1 MEINKNI
8 KNSNDTIRNTQF
20 MSLSPTIVEKLDKV
34 YVDALDFVIEN
45 ENIKNAA
52 ISGHYGSG
60 KSSIWQTYKNKRN
73 INNVIYISLGD
84 YCQGDEE
91 GNSISRIEKQILTQI
106 LTQVNQKDIPLSKYK
121 LKSNKNKCT
130 ISKYLLASFSFIVS
144 ILGWFVK
151 TEITSAYMVNMEKYL
166 RIIFIL
172 FVLPLLYLLYR
183 IFKGELFQISKI
195 NLKIAEANAQTPEEK
210 DESIF
215 DKDIKEIIY
224 ILKSSNVKYVVFEDL
239 DRYDNVLIFSKMRE
253 LNFLLNATHDR
264 KDSILQKM
272 ICYLKSFFSKKNG
285 EIGNNIKFIYLV
297 RDDLFDIQTRSKFFD
312 FILPVIPIV
321 DSENSEGK
329 LMEYFKDNNN
339 IPDKKVLRKIS
350 IFIDDMRILK
360 NIVNEYNIYSEILL
374 PQKLNLDKNKLFSI
388 IVLKNIFPEEFSLLQ
403 RDRGYIFNI
412 FRNLP
417 NYKEKMS
424 KEIKQE
430 IIKNEENFEKREKEI
445 ANDKFEVIALMLPGN
460 ISIGDGDVRWSE
472 YLKEWSKKENDSR
485 LISGYRLNYTRFL
498 EKYIYNNKDNIIT
511 LNKWETNREIEIEML
526 KYTIRELYREYNNV
540 QKLSLKELMN
550 SIDDIVLT
558 KIFEN
563 KDENSIIVNN
573 HYFPLIKFL
582 LIGGLIDE
590 SYKSYIGL
598 FREGSKTS
606 NDKIFISNILSAGK
620 SNLFLNISSPKMIY
634 EELENYHY
642 QRKAILNL
650 KFLEWLIENDKKI
663 EVMRVTSTCL
673 NSDLILV
680 LSKLSKENIK
690 IYCKIFLEVNK
701 ELLSEILQI
710 SIINEYR
717 ELLEIVILSILK
729 YEFESEKELKM
740 FSYYI
745 SSSESV
751 LISVGSILKEFSKN
765 LNYGIIKF
773 NNICIEGLDEK
784 VLRIITEKNAY
795 KITINN
801 LKFILEMRLNGKI
814 DLGRLFSMISQQKDI
829 NKYVRE
835 NLVEFLN
842 QYIFSDIYIFHDEE
856 EDVISILKSELESNS
871 KNIYL
876 EKNTTI
882 LSDILS
888 ISDMDG
894 VEKMLRI
901 LILNNT
907 MRFNENNISV
917 YWEIISEIDDQFV
930 KYLEVNLRED
940 NKDIILENDDLYYE
954 LTNYKNVTEKI
965 LNLLNVN
972 KVEEKKR

>member
-1 MEINKNI
+1 MEINNNL
-8 KNSNDTIRNTQF
+8 KNSNDKIRNNQF

-60 KSSIWQTYKNKRN
+60 KSSIWQTYKNMRN
-73 INNVIYISLGD
+73 INNVIYIALGD

-130 ISKYLLASFSFIVS
+130 IAKYLLASFSFIVS
-144 ILGWFVK
+144 ILGWLVK
-151 TEITSAYMVNMEKYL
+151 AEITSAYTVNMEEYL

-195 NLKIAEANAQTPEEK
+195 NLKIAEANAQTSEEK

-239 DRYDNVLIFSKMRE
+239 DRYDNVLIFSKLRE
-253 LNFLLNATHDR
+253 LNYLLNADR
-264 KDSILQKM
+264 SKQDS
-272 ICYLKSFFSKKNG
+272 Y
-285 EIGNNIKFIYLV
+285 IKFIYMV
-297 RDDLFDIQTRSKFFD
+297 RDDLFDVQTRSKFFD

-424 KEIKQE
+424 KEIKEE
-430 IIKNEENFEKREKEI
+430 IIVNEDNFAKWKKEI
-445 ANDKFEVIALMLPGN
+445 ANDKFEVITLMLPGN
-460 ISIGDGDVRWSE
+460 LSTGDGDVRWSE
-472 YLKEWSKKENDSR
+472 YLKDWSKKENESR
-485 LISGYRLNYTRFL
+485 VISGYRLNYTRFL
-498 EKYIYNNKDNIIT
+498 ERFIYNNKDNINT
-511 LNKWETNREIEIEML
+511 LDKWEKTRVIEIEIL
-526 KYTIRELYREYNNV
+526 KNKIRDLYEEYDSV
-540 QKLSLKELMN
+540 QKLSLKELLN
-550 SIDDIVLT
+550 SIDDIELT

-563 KDENSIIVNN
+563 KDVTTVIVNN

-582 LIGGLIDE
+582 LIAGLIDE
-590 SYKSYIGL
+590 SYKSYVGL

-620 SNLFLNISSPKMIY
+620 SNLFLNISSPKTIY

-650 KFLEWLIENDKKI
+650 KFLEWLIENDKKNK
-663 EVMRVTSTCL
+663 VMKVTSTCL
-673 NSDLILV
+673 NTDLILV
-680 LSKLSKENIK
+680 LSKLSNENIRT
-690 IYCKIFLEVNK
+690 YCEIFLEEDK
-701 ELLSEILQI
+701 KLLSEILQI
-710 SIINEYR
+710 SIIYKYR
-717 ELLEIVILSILK
+717 ELVEIVILSILK

-740 FSYYI
+740 FSHYI

-773 NNICIEGLDEK
+773 NNICIEGLEEK
-784 VLRIITEKNAY
+784 VLRIIIEKNAY

-801 LKFILEMRLNGKI
+801 LKFILEMRLEGKI
-814 DLGRLFSMISQQKDI
+814 DLGRLFSIISKQKDI
-829 NKYVRE
+829 NKYVHE

-842 QYIFSDIYIFHDEE
+842 QYTSSDVDIFHDEE
-856 EDVISILKSELESNS
+856 EDVISILKSELELNS
-871 KNIYL
+871 KIAYIK
-876 EKNTTI
+876 KNSTI
-882 LSDILS
+882 LTDIS
-888 ISDMDG
+888 YINDIDG
-894 VEKMLRI
+894 IEEILRI

-907 MRFNENNISV
+907 LQFNEDNISL
-917 YWEIISEIDDQFV
+917 YWRIIGEIDDQLI
-930 KYLEVNLRED
+930 KYLEANLRDD
-940 NKDIILENDDLYYE
+940 NKYIILENDDLNYE
-954 LTNYKNVTEKI
+954 LTTYKNVTEKI
-965 LNLLNVN
+965 LNLLNIN
-972 KVEEKKR
+972 EVEE

>member
-1 MEINKNI
+1 MEINNNL
-8 KNSNDTIRNTQF
+8 KNSNDNIRNNQF

-60 KSSIWQTYKNKRN
+60 KSSIWQTYKNMIN

-91 GNSISRIEKQILTQI
+91 GNSISRIEKQILMQI
-106 LTQVNQKDIPLSKYK
+106 LAQVNQKDIPLSKYK
-121 LKSNKNKCT
+121 LKFNKNKCT
-130 ISKYLLASFSFIVS
+130 IAKYVLASLIFILS
-144 ILGWFVK
+144 IIGWFIK
-151 TEITSAYMVNMEKYL
+151 SEITSIYMIRMHVYL
-166 RIIFIL
+166 SFIILL
-172 FVLPLLYLLYR
+172 FVTPLIYLIYR

-195 NLKIAEANAQTPEEK
+195 NLKIAEANAQPSDEK

-239 DRYDNVLIFSKMRE
+239 DRYDNVLIFSKLRE
-253 LNFLLNATHDR
+253 LNYLLNADR
-264 KDSILQKM
+264 SKQDS
-272 ICYLKSFFSKKNG
+272 
-285 EIGNNIKFIYLV
+285 NIKFIYMV
-297 RDDLFDIQTRSKFFD
+297 RDDLFDVQTRSKFFD

-430 IIKNEENFEKREKEI
+430 IIKNEENFVKWKKEI
-445 ANDKFEVIALMLPGN
+445 ANDKFEVITLMLPGN
-460 ISIGDGDVRWSE
+460 ISTGDGDVRWSE
-472 YLKEWSKKENDSR
+472 YLKEWSKKENESR

-498 EKYIYNNKDNIIT
+498 EKHIYNNKDNIIT
-511 LNKWETNREIEIEML
+511 LDKWEKTREIEIEVL
-526 KYTIRELYREYNNV
+526 KNKIRKLYGEYDDV
-540 QKLSLKELMN
+540 QKLSLKELLI
-550 SIDDIVLT
+550 SIDDIELT

-563 KDENSIIVNN
+563 KDGSSAIVNN

-650 KFLEWLIENDKKI
+650 KFLEWLIENDKKNK
-663 EVMRVTSTCL
+663 VMKITSTCL

-680 LSKLSKENIK
+680 LSKLSKENVK
-690 IYCKIFLEVNK
+690 TYCEIFLEK
-701 ELLSEILQI
+701 DKKLLSEILQI
-710 SIINEYR
+710 SIIYKYE
-717 ELLEIVILSILK
+717 ELLENVILSILK

-740 FSYYI
+740 FSHYI

-751 LISVGSILKEFSKN
+751 LISVGSILKEFSRN

-773 NNICIEGLDEK
+773 NDICIEGLDEK
-784 VLRIITEKNAY
+784 VLKIIIENNAY

-801 LKFILEMRLNGKI
+801 IKFIIETRLDGKV
-814 DLGRLFSMISQQKDI
+814 DLGRLFSIISQQKDI

-842 QYIFSDIYIFHDEE
+842 QYIFSDVDIFHDEE
-856 EDVISILKSELESNS
+856 EDVISILKSELELNS
-871 KNIYL
+871 KIAYIK
-876 EKNTTI
+876 KNSTI
-882 LSDILS
+882 LTDIS
-888 ISDMDG
+888 YINDIDG
-894 VEKMLRI
+894 MEELLRI

-907 MRFNENNISV
+907 LQFNEENISL
-917 YWEIISEIDDQFV
+917 YWRIIGEIDDQLI
-930 KYLEVNLRED
+930 KYLEANLRED

-954 LTNYKNVTEKI
+954 LTNYKNISDEI
-965 LNLLNVN
+965 LNLLRVN
-972 KVEEKKR
+972 EVEE

>member
-1 MEINKNI
+1 MEINNNL
-8 KNSNDTIRNTQF
+8 KNSNDNIRNNQF
-20 MSLSPTIVEKLDKV
+20 MSLSPTVVEKLDKV

-60 KSSIWQTYKNKRN
+60 KSSIWQTYKNMRN

-130 ISKYLLASFSFIVS
+130 IAKYLLASFSFIVS
-144 ILGWFVK
+144 ILGWLVK
-151 TEITSAYMVNMEKYL
+151 AEITSAYMVNMEEYL

-195 NLKIAEANAQTPEEK
+195 NLKIAEANAQTSEEK

-239 DRYDNVLIFSKMRE
+239 DRYDNVLIFSKLRE
-253 LNFLLNATHDR
+253 LNYLLNADR
-264 KDSILQKM
+264 SKQDS
-272 ICYLKSFFSKKNG
+272 
-285 EIGNNIKFIYLV
+285 NIKFIYMV
-297 RDDLFDIQTRSKFFD
+297 RDDLFDVQTRSKFFD

-424 KEIKQE
+424 KEIKEE
-430 IIKNEENFEKREKEI
+430 IIVNEDNFAKWKKEI
-445 ANDKFEVIALMLPGN
+445 ANDKFEVITLMLPGN
-460 ISIGDGDVRWSE
+460 LSTGDGDVRWSE
-472 YLKEWSKKENDSR
+472 YLKDWSKKENESR
-485 LISGYRLNYTRFL
+485 VINGYRLNYTRFL
-498 EKYIYNNKDNIIT
+498 ERFIYNNKDNINT
-511 LNKWETNREIEIEML
+511 LDKWEKTRVIEIEIL
-526 KYTIRELYREYNNV
+526 KNKIRDLYEEYDSV
-540 QKLSLKELMN
+540 QKLSLKELLN
-550 SIDDIVLT
+550 SIDDIELT

-563 KDENSIIVNN
+563 KDVTTVIVNN

-582 LIGGLIDE
+582 LIAGLIDE
-590 SYKSYIGL
+590 SYKSYVGL

-620 SNLFLNISSPKMIY
+620 SNLFLNISSPKTIY

-650 KFLEWLIENDKKI
+650 KFLEWLIENDKKNK
-663 EVMRVTSTCL
+663 VMKVTSTCL
-673 NSDLILV
+673 NTDLILV
-680 LSKLSKENIK
+680 LSKLSNENIRT
-690 IYCKIFLEVNK
+690 YCEIFLEEDK
-701 ELLSEILQI
+701 KLLSEILQI
-710 SIINEYR
+710 SIIYKYR
-717 ELLEIVILSILK
+717 ELVEIVILSILK

-740 FSYYI
+740 FSHYI

-773 NNICIEGLDEK
+773 NNICIEGLEEK
-784 VLRIITEKNAY
+784 VLRIIIEKNAY

-801 LKFILEMRLNGKI
+801 LKFILEMRLEGKI
-814 DLGRLFSMISQQKDI
+814 DLGRLFSIISKQKDI
-829 NKYVRE
+829 NKYVHE

-842 QYIFSDIYIFHDEE
+842 QYTSSDVDIFHDEE
-856 EDVISILKSELESNS
+856 EDVISILKSELELNS
-871 KNIYL
+871 KIAYIK
-876 EKNTTI
+876 KNSTI
-882 LSDILS
+882 LTDIS
-888 ISDMDG
+888 YINDIDG
-894 VEKMLRI
+894 IEEILRI

-907 MRFNENNISV
+907 LQFNEDNISL
-917 YWEIISEIDDQFV
+917 YWRIIGEIDDQLI
-930 KYLEVNLRED
+930 KYLEANLRDD
-940 NKDIILENDDLYYE
+940 NKYIILENDDLNYE
-954 LTNYKNVTEKI
+954 LTTYKNVTEKI
-965 LNLLNVN
+965 LNLLNIN
-972 KVEEKKR
+972 EVEE

>member
-8 KNSNDTIRNTQF
+8 KNSNNTIRNTQF

-34 YVDALDFVIEN
+34 YLDALDFVIEN

-60 KSSIWQTYKNKRN
+60 KSSIWQTYKNMRK

-412 FRNLP
+412 FRELP
-417 NYKEKMS
+417 YYKENVS
-424 KEIKQE
+424 REIEEE
-430 IIKNEENFEKREKEI
+430 IIENESNLKELEN
-445 ANDKFEVIALMLPGN
+445 EVAVSEAEVMSIMLPGN
-460 ISIGDGDVRWSE
+460 LTTGNRNKWSE
-472 YLKEWSKKENDSR
+472 YLKEWNENPKQERYVDGWYINYDKFLGKYINNNPNNKRRLDNFKNKRGPELDKLRNKITKFKTYLDEINAQSLKEFLNSIDENKLTNIIENKENDSV
-485 LISGYRLNYTRFL
+485 
-498 EKYIYNNKDNIIT
+498 II
-511 LNKWETNREIEIEML
+511 
-526 KYTIRELYREYNNV
+526 
-540 QKLSLKELMN
+540 
-550 SIDDIVLT
+550 D
-558 KIFEN
+558 
-563 KDENSIIVNN
+563 N

-582 LIGGLIDE
+582 LMEGLIDE
-590 SYKSYIGL
+590 SYRLYLSI
-598 FREGSKTS
+598 FRAGSLTV
-606 NDKIFISNILSAGK
+606 NDKIFLSNILSANK
-620 SNLFLNISSPKMIY
+620 NDLLLEINSPKSVY
-634 EELENYHY
+634 EELQAYHY
-642 QRKAILNL
+642 RRKAIQNI

-663 EVMRVTSTCL
+663 EVINITKHCL
-673 NSDLILV
+673 DKDLIFV
-680 LSKLSKENIK
+680 LSKLSNQNIIKYSEVILEDDLNLFKKVLQFNNVENFSVL
-690 IYCKIFLEVNK
+690 Y
-701 ELLSEILQI
+701 
-710 SIINEYR
+710 EY
-717 ELLEIVILSILK
+717 LILSILQHRFTSVK
-729 YEFESEKELKM
+729 DIKS
-740 FSYYI
+740 FSNFVEE
-745 SSSESV
+745 SESV
-751 LISVGSILKEFSKN
+751 LRLLGGDLETFSEN
-765 LNYGIIKF
+765 LNFEIIKF

-784 VLRIITEKNAY
+784 VLRIIIEKNAY

-801 LKFILEMRLNGKI
+801 IKFILELRLNGKI
-814 DLGRLFSMISQQKDI
+814 DLGRLFSIISQEKDI

-835 NLVEFLN
+835 NLLEFLN
-842 QYIFSDIYIFHDEE
+842 QYTSSDIDIFNDDEE
-856 EDVISILKSELESNS
+856 NVISILKSELKLDS
-871 KNIYL
+871 KIIYL
-876 EKNTTI
+876 EKNATI
-882 LSDILS
+882 LSDISS

-894 VEKMLRI
+894 VEKVLRI

-954 LTNYKNVTEKI
+954 LTNYKSISDKI
-965 LNLLNVN
+965 LNFLRVN
-972 KVEEKKR
+972 EVED

>member
-34 YVDALDFVIEN
+34 YLDALDFVIEN

-52 ISGHYGSG
+52 ISGHYGAG
-60 KSSIWQTYKNKRN
+60 KSSIWQTYKNMRK

-412 FRNLP
+412 FRELP
-417 NYKEKMS
+417 YYKENVS
-424 KEIKQE
+424 REIEEE
-430 IIKNEENFEKREKEI
+430 IIENESNLKELEN
-445 ANDKFEVIALMLPGN
+445 EVAVSEAEVMSIMLPGN
-460 ISIGDGDVRWSE
+460 LTTGNRNKWSE
-472 YLKEWSKKENDSR
+472 YLKEWNENPKQERYVDGWYINYDKFLGKYINNNPNNKRRLDNFKNKRGPELDKLRNKITKFKTYLDEINAQSLKEFLNSIDENKLTNIIENKENDSV
-485 LISGYRLNYTRFL
+485 
-498 EKYIYNNKDNIIT
+498 II
-511 LNKWETNREIEIEML
+511 
-526 KYTIRELYREYNNV
+526 
-540 QKLSLKELMN
+540 
-550 SIDDIVLT
+550 D
-558 KIFEN
+558 
-563 KDENSIIVNN
+563 N

-582 LIGGLIDE
+582 LMEGLIDE
-590 SYKSYIGL
+590 SYRLYLSI
-598 FREGSKTS
+598 FRAGSLTV
-606 NDKIFISNILSAGK
+606 NDKIFLSNILSANK
-620 SNLFLNISSPKMIY
+620 NDLLLEINSPKSVY
-634 EELENYHY
+634 EELQAYHY
-642 QRKAILNL
+642 RRKAIQNI

-663 EVMRVTSTCL
+663 EVINITKHCL
-673 NSDLILV
+673 DKDLIFV
-680 LSKLSKENIK
+680 LSKLSNQNIIKYSEVILEDDLNLFKKVLQFNNVENFSVL
-690 IYCKIFLEVNK
+690 Y
-701 ELLSEILQI
+701 
-710 SIINEYR
+710 EY
-717 ELLEIVILSILK
+717 LILSILQHRFTSVK
-729 YEFESEKELKM
+729 DIKS
-740 FSYYI
+740 FSNFVEE
-745 SSSESV
+745 SESV
-751 LISVGSILKEFSKN
+751 LRLLGGDLETFSEN
-765 LNYGIIKF
+765 LNFEIIKF

-784 VLRIITEKNAY
+784 VLRIIIEKNAY

-801 LKFILEMRLNGKI
+801 IKFILELRLNGKI
-814 DLGRLFSMISQQKDI
+814 DLGRLFSIISQEKDI

-835 NLVEFLN
+835 NLLEFLN
-842 QYIFSDIYIFHDEE
+842 QYTSSDIDIFNDDEE
-856 EDVISILKSELESNS
+856 NVISILKSELKLDS
-871 KNIYL
+871 KIIYL
-876 EKNTTI
+876 EKNATI
-882 LSDILS
+882 LSDISS

-894 VEKMLRI
+894 VEKVLRI

-954 LTNYKNVTEKI
+954 LTNYKSISDKI
-965 LNLLNVN
+965 LNFLRVN
-972 KVEEKKR
+972 EVED